1 MYSGF
6 SKNNGSVIGDTS
18 KSINVDIGEAQ
29 ESTAAEESLVCMNE
43 EGEEIILNA
52 IVDTETG
59 NLTWRQL
66 LSKEEVMSRTVG
78 MSQMTSMMRDADRN
92 DVYEKAIKVLI
103 DNFVATEARAPVVLD
118 VGAGTGLLSMFAA
131 RSGAEFVIGVE
142 MFDTMATI
150 AERVVNANDFG
161 DKILIVNAKSSEIE
175 GLPVQPD
182 LLISELLD
190 SALLGEG
197 CMPAHT
203 DALTRLMSTST
214 EDEVEDM
221 ESEAN
226 KEGADWA
233 DRVLPYSGAVYAT
246 LVQSAEVKHMHDTSS
261 IALSGPAIHIQ
272 RTPAEMNAAPC
283 KGGWRMVPVHWAEML
298 KRGSKELSAPNKVL
312 HSNFAL
318 TDCDNVEQ
326 YTPADTWQYTDITAE
341 SDGVV
346 HGVLLWWTLYLLSPS
361 LDASRECTYS
371 TAPGAQNWQDH
382 WQQTVYPLPEDIVVQ
397 RGDVVRVYAMHDT
410 VQIQLYAEKVGAV
423 CVPAGASGEEPES
436 KRVRQEAE
444 ASTKPAEQMVL
455 CSELP
460 DALQDDCR
468 NLCMCGWHVL
478 CGAERM
484 QMMCDA
490 ARGEAWGSA
499 IASLTDA
506 LPEQGLV
513 LDLSDGSLLGLAAAV
528 GFRNASKGQVKV
540 ASKEIKAFS
549 RLFYS
554 QVAEANCLD
563 ESMLVWDGADLAK
576 LAEFVSPSEDD
587 EGAADEVDQE
597 DGAEADLSV
606 LSGCVVGVLSECYY
620 YQTHALPTWQALSFH
635 FQLQALRRDG
645 LLHPDCR
652 ILPGK
657 ALVRVVALELPQL
670 RRCHGFAGV

>member
-18 KSINVDIGEAQ
+18 KGITVDIREAQ

-52 IVDTETG
+52 IIDTETG

-66 LSKEEVMSRTVG
+66 LSKELVMSRTVG

-92 DVYEKAIKVLI
+92 VVYEKAIKLLI
-103 DNFVATEARAPVVLD
+103 DNFVAKKDRAPVVLD

-142 MFDTMATI
+142 MFETMATI
-150 AERVVNANDFG
+150 AERVVSANDLG

-175 GLPVQPD
+175 GLPVLPD

-203 DALTRLMSTST
+203 DALTRLMSEPTA
-214 EDEVEDM
+214 EPVEDM
-221 ESEAN
+221 ETEAN
-226 KEGADWA
+226 DAGDFWA

-246 LVQSAEVKHMHDTSS
+246 LVQSAEVKHMHDTGS
-261 IALSGPAIHIQ
+261 IALAGGAVHAQ
-272 RTPAEMNAAPC
+272 RTPAEANAPPC
-283 KGGWRMVPVHWAEML
+283 KGGWHLVPVHWAEML
-298 KRGSKELSAPNKVL
+298 KRGSKELSAQGKVL
-312 HSNFAL
+312 HANFAL
-318 TDCDNVEQ
+318 TECDAAEQ
-326 YTPADTWQYTDITAE
+326 YTPADTWQYSDITVE
-341 SDGVV
+341 SEGVV
-346 HGVLLWWTLYLLSPS
+346 HGVLLWWTLYLLSPT
-361 LDASRECTYS
+361 LDACRECTYS

-382 WQQTVYPLPEDIVVQ
+382 WQQTIYPLPEDIAVQ
-397 RGDVVRVYAMHDT
+397 KGDVVRVYAMHDT
-410 VQIQLYAEKVGAV
+410 VHIQLYAEKIA
-423 CVPAGASGEEPES
+423 AASSEKEPDS
-436 KRVRQEAE
+436 KRARQGEG
-444 ASTKPAEQMVL
+444 SIPPAEQMVQ

-460 DALQDDCR
+460 EALQDDCR

-490 ARGEAWGSA
+490 TRGEAWGSA
-499 IASLTDA
+499 IASMIDA
-506 LPEQGLV
+506 LPDRGVV
-513 LDLSDGSLLGLAAAV
+513 LDLSDGSLLGLAAAEKL
-528 GFRNASKGQVKV
+528 RNAGKDQVKV
-540 ASKEIKAFS
+540 VSKETKAFS
-549 RLFYS
+549 RLFYG
-554 QVAEANCLD
+554 QVADANGLD
-563 ESMLVWDGADLAK
+563 ESVLVWDGTDLEELAD
-576 LAEFVSPSEDD
+576 FVSPAQDD
-587 EGAADEVDQE
+587 EGGDNEKGDADQEHDREVDMSAL
-597 DGAEADLSV
+597 G
-606 LSGCVVGVLSECYY
+606 GCVVGVASECYY
-620 YQTHALPTWQALSFH
+620 YQTHALPPWQALSFH

-657 ALVRVVALELPQL
+657 ALVCVVALELPQL